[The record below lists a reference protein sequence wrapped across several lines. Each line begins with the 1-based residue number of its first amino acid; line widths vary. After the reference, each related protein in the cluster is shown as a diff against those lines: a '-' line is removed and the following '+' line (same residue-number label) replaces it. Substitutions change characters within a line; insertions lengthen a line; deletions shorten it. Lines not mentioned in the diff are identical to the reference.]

1 MIIALLAATVLMAD
15 ATTAL
20 QTTASSA
27 STNAGQ
33 PQAVSP
39 TAEQNAKP
47 KKQAGNTLVCKNEPV
62 LGSRL
67 PTKRCR
73 TTEQMA
79 AQQQEDQQNLDKMQ
93 RVGDPGH

>member
-15 ATTAL
+15 STTAL
-20 QTTASSA
+20 QAAPSSTPA
-27 STNAGQ
+27 AQ
-33 PQAVSP
+33 PQAAAA
-39 TAEQNAKP
+39 AEQGAKP
-47 KKQAGNTLVCKNEPV
+47 KKQASNALVCKNEPV

-73 TTEQMA
+73 TSEQMA
-79 AQQQEDQQNLDKMQ
+79 QQQQEDRANLDKMQ

>member
-15 ATTAL
+15 STTAL
-20 QTTASSA
+20 QAA
-27 STNAGQ
+27 PAAAAAAQ
-33 PQAVSP
+33 PQAAAA
-39 TAEQNAKP
+39 AEQAAKP
-47 KKQAGNTLVCKNEPV
+47 KKAGNSVVCRNEPV

-73 TTEQMA
+73 TSEQMA
-79 AQQQEDQQNLDKMQ
+79 AQQQQDQADLDKMQ

>member
-15 ATTAL
+15 STTAL
-20 QTTASSA
+20 QAAPSSTPA
-27 STNAGQ
+27 AQ
-33 PQAVSP
+33 PQAAA
-39 TAEQNAKP
+39 AEQGAKP
-47 KKQAGNTLVCKNEPV
+47 KKQASNALVCKNEPV

-73 TTEQMA
+73 TSEQMA
-79 AQQQEDQQNLDKMQ
+79 QQQQEDRANLDKMQ

>member
-15 ATTAL
+15 STTAL
-20 QTTASSA
+20 QAAPSSA
-27 STNAGQ
+27 PAAQ
-33 PQAVSP
+33 PQAVAA

-47 KKQAGNTLVCKNEPV
+47 KKKASNALVCRNEPV

-79 AQQQEDQQNLDKMQ
+79 QQQQDDQANLDKMQ
-93 RVGDPGH
+93 RTGDPGH

>member
-15 ATTAL
+15 STTAL
-20 QTTASSA
+20 QAAPASTTAA
-27 STNAGQ
+27 Q
-33 PQAVSP
+33 PQAAAATSA

-47 KKQAGNTLVCKNEPV
+47 KKSGNALVCRNEPV

-73 TTEQMA
+73 TSEQMA
-79 AQQQEDQQNLDKMQ
+79 AQQQEDQANLDKMQ
-93 RVGDPGH
+93 RTGDPGH

>member
-15 ATTAL
+15 STTAL
-20 QTTASSA
+20 QAANT
-27 STNAGQ
+27 STPAAQ
-33 PQAVSP
+33 PQAVAA

-47 KKQAGNTLVCKNEPV
+47 KKQANNSLVCRNEPV

-73 TTEQMA
+73 TPEQMA
-79 AQQQEDQQNLDKMQ
+79 AQQQEDQANLEKMQ
-93 RVGDPGH
+93 RTGDPGH

>member
-1 MIIALLAATVLMAD
+1 MFIALLAATVLMAD
-15 ATTAL
+15 STTAL
-20 QTTASSA
+20 QAAPASTTAA
-27 STNAGQ
+27 Q
-33 PQAVSP
+33 PQAVAA

-47 KKQAGNTLVCKNEPV
+47 KKSGNALVCKNEPV

-79 AQQQEDQQNLDKMQ
+79 AQQQDDQANLDKMQ
-93 RVGDPGH
+93 RTGDPGH